1 MSGRSVRRSEG
12 TAIHRADARL
22 KILACLAYVLAVV
35 TNPANQWAKLPY
47 CALPLLGVLLLA
59 RLPLGK
65 VLARSAVVAP
75 FSLLIALFLPFCTQ
89 GHTVVTFH
97 LLWTRLE
104 VTREGLTVLG
114 EVVSKSWLS
123 VLGLV
128 VLSNTT
134 RSGELVAGLR
144 RLGLPAVIASTLFLT
159 VRYLILFADEAKQM
173 ECARRSRMVKPWY
186 RLPRVHLW
194 GWRMRSTSGM
204 VTSLFIRACDTAERV
219 YLAMASRGFDGEV
232 RQADFPRPSP
242 SAIGASLCFVLIVA
256 AIRAWGLVR

>member
-35 TNPANQWAKLPY
+35 TNPANQRAKLPY

-65 VLARSAVVAP
+65 VLARSAAVVP

-128 VLSNTT
+128 ILSNTT

-194 GWRMRSTSGM
+194 GWGIRSTSGM

-256 AIRAWGLVR
+256 AIRVWGLVR